1 MGCGASSD
9 GGEKYKADRRKSSI
23 HDCGVSLE
31 RPPSDDGKVCDEPS
45 PTYVKVR
52 QMKNHLKGGISEA
65 INRKLQGDSP
75 PVSPSQKKMFDPLS
89 TETTS
94 CRGRKLIL
102 IVFSWL
108 DTLPMEGVATPKG
121 SRAFSDSEVFKIYD
135 ADEDLPA
142 PDVGRLVLAD
152 IAPRPLSSEMQ
163 LKKLQ
168 HHIQK
173 TVDLHNT
180 TMYTEFRDPD
190 SVPLAQVV
198 GLKKKNGADKSPP
211 SATHLTVP
219 QSDTDRLSDVR
230 EEATTP
236 VAPGMMDEPAIF
248 CKEADFGAQ
257 LPELEDSPADQAKIS
272 PNFVTEVQ

>member
-135 ADEDLPA
+135 ADEELPPAEIESLMMPNVPSKGVQTSNDLA
-142 PDVGRLVLAD
+142 
-152 IAPRPLSSEMQ
+152 
-163 LKKLQ
+163 KLQ
-168 HHIQK
+168 KYIQA
-173 TVDLHNT
+173 TTDLATT
-180 TMYTEFRDPD
+180 TMYTMFRDPA
-190 SVPLAQVV
+190 SVPLMSLVSFGDSMKGESSFNSAAQD
-198 GLKKKNGADKSPP
+198 GSDGGSADAELPSSPR
-211 SATHLTVP
+211 A
-219 QSDTDRLSDVR
+219 QR
-230 EEATTP
+230 
-236 VAPGMMDEPAIF
+236 
-248 CKEADFGAQ
+248 FGATPDEGA
-257 LPELEDSPADQAKIS
+257 LAVE
-272 PNFVTEVQ
+272 